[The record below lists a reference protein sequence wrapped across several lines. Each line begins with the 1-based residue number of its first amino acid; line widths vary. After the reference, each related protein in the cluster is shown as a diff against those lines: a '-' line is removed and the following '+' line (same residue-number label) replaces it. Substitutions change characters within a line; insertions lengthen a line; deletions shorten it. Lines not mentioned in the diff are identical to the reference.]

1 MESHLSEESLWA
13 GALAARLRLLQADF
27 ADDDSAT
34 RQDCINQE
42 IEHALKGCVPDKQK
56 SLLGALATR
65 FPVWQSSAPV
75 QEAPA
80 PALPSAPE
88 TPEALLQ
95 RVLEVLPSLPA
106 AQQAG
111 FIGHLKRAG
120 LVAEPSGAEFKVS
133 PDLLKRLGL
142 DASRSF
148 STDRVAKTLAMLL
161 DTTLALDQLVWT
173 LWKQIAPRSVV
184 RREADFAKLSGEFL
198 AGSNEVSAAQVIQTL
213 ERTRKLVASLLGAI
227 GRAGAAYAR
236 ERARLF
242 DPDAIQASAGPE
254 KKWNESMEFASWR
267 KYVQLCK
274 EYGAEP
280 VIEKGIQ
287 EAIARAA
294 ENLIMG
300 RPVG

>member
-13 GALAARLRLLQADF
+13 GALAARLRLIQADF

-34 RQDCINQE
+34 RQDCVNQE
-42 IEHALKGCVPDKQK
+42 IEHALKGCVPDKRK
-56 SLLGALATR
+56 TLLAALALR
-65 FPVWQSSAPV
+65 FPAWQSSTPIRETQAPV
-75 QEAPA
+75 P
-80 PALPSAPE
+80 LSAPE
-88 TPEALLQ
+88 APETLLEH
-95 RVLEVLPSLPA
+95 VLEVLPSLPA
-106 AQQAG
+106 AQQAD
-111 FIGHLKRAG
+111 FIGRLKHAG
-120 LVAEPSGAEFKVS
+120 LVPEPAGAEFRVS
-133 PDLLKRLGL
+133 PELLKRLGL

-148 STDRVAKTLAMLL
+148 GTDRVAKTLAILL
-161 DTTLALDQLVWT
+161 DTTLALDQLAWT
-173 LWKQIAPRSVV
+173 LWKQIAPRSVA

-198 AGSNEVSAAQVIQTL
+198 AGGNEVSAAQVMQTL

-294 ENLIMG
+294 ENLMMG